1 MKGGSIIEG
10 VAQDDRKLKY
20 VIPEQ
25 TTEGSEIKPNP
36 WKGKDIQ
43 T

>member
-25 TTEGSEIKPNP
+25 T
-36 WKGKDIQ
+36 DYRRF
-43 T
+43 